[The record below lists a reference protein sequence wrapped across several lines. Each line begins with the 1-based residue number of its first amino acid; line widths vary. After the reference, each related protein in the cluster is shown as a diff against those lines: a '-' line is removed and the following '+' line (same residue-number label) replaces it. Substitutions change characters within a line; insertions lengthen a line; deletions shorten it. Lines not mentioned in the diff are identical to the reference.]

1 MNLNK
6 LLKREMKNKRK
17 VYVYSETRDYMTAE
31 YIDLFES
38 MNAELVKGTEE
49 DLERFITSNPMQ
61 QLDTETNVTEHYT
74 LRELYVIQLGTYADE
89 QHIIDVKDMSTGV
102 DSY

>member
-1 MNLNK
+1 
-6 LLKREMKNKRK
+6 
-17 VYVYSETRDYMTAE
+17 MTAE

-61 QLDTETNVTEHYT
+61 QLDTEYVTEHYT
-74 LRELYVIQLGTYADE
+74 LRELYVIQLGTYAADE
-89 QHIIDVKDMSTGV
+89 QHILM
-102 DSY
+102 

>member
-1 MNLNK
+1 
-6 LLKREMKNKRK
+6 
-17 VYVYSETRDYMTAE
+17 MTAE

-74 LRELYVIQLGTYADE
+74 LRELYVITWYLRSRRTA
-89 QHIIDVKDMSTGV
+89 HN
-102 DSY
+102 

>member
-1 MNLNK
+1 
-6 LLKREMKNKRK
+6 MKNKRK

-74 LRELYVIQLGTYADE
+74 LRELYVIQLVYAADE
-89 QHIIDVKDMSTGV
+89 QHIIDVKTCQQALI
-102 DSY
+102 SY

>member
-1 MNLNK
+1 
-6 LLKREMKNKRK
+6 MKNKKK

-31 YIDLFES
+31 YIDLS

-61 QLDTETNVTEHYT
+61 QLDTET
-74 LRELYVIQLGTYADE
+74 
-89 QHIIDVKDMSTGV
+89 
-102 DSY
+102 

>member
-1 MNLNK
+1 
-6 LLKREMKNKRK
+6 
-17 VYVYSETRDYMTAE
+17 MTAE

-61 QLDTETNVTEHYT
+61 QLETNVTEHYT
-74 LRELYVIQLGTYADE
+74 LRELYVIQLGTYAADE
-89 QHIIDVKDMSTGV
+89 THILM
-102 DSY
+102 